1 MKKIIPMV
9 IIILITLN
17 ANAQVKNLPDNATF
31 YDFLNGY
38 KNMYPVDSLQAK
50 HIKRMERV
58 WAKKLAPNGDVGMA
72 ARAIN
77 QYAQNYTNQPS
88 NYHPN
93 WVELGPIA
101 DDNISRCIN
110 GQMHNIVFDPQYNG
124 TTNKTLYA
132 CSANSGLWRSENDG
146 QSWVNVHTDKLP
158 VTSTSDLA
166 ISNNSTTIYIA
177 TGESDGGN
185 VDYSSRAG
193 NPNPVFS
200 TGVYR
205 STDYGLNWEQIN
217 TGITGILDEGITI
230 RNIEINPNNNNQL
243 FIATSKGIFR
253 TDNATD
259 TDPVWT
265 EVLTGL
271 NSDFDTEFKGL
282 EFKPNDSNTIYA
294 SGQDIYKS
302 VDGGTTWVSMTGS
315 ATGLKLF
322 NMPLYDGATSF
333 SVERINITV
342 TPAAPNRVYAYIV
355 GTETYYQNNNLRY
368 RERLYIYMFKNNTWQ
383 ELYNYTGINQNAV
396 DFSRMPIA
404 VSPVNP
410 EAVYFGYTKA
420 RVNFDITDASQN
432 FNVIAPYMFGI
443 YNPTHCD
450 IHSLEF
456 QPNVPN
462 NPKLFMG
469 SDGGLSVKEDPTTLS
484 YSDWKSIN
492 NGIGATL
499 IWSFDDT
506 DNNENYILA
515 GLQDNGSS
523 KSNPG
528 FNTNWDYV
536 GNLGDGLGNQINDFN
551 DRNAFFVNGRRLN
564 NYNYITNS
572 LFSESYNARKAAN
585 YSSDGV
591 PQEIIDYRPYDH
603 DGSFF
608 KSWLTIDFEIKND
621 PKTGEMY
628 WTFNEIFKRKKE
640 LPEIGIDNH
649 NPDNLWSR
657 VSNIRTFDAPQWR
670 RQINRFE
677 IAESNSNYRYIVR
690 IGEYSFDGNFVPPLK
705 SFIYKVEDGS
715 SNYVQ
720 INRPGEDVEP
730 FPLVSDIV
738 VDPENPRR
746 IWITYTSYNQD
757 YKVWYSDNAGAVDS
771 WVNFDPNHKL
781 PNLPVNAIIYQKGSN
796 DILYIATDA
805 GVYVKNGPT
814 ANWEKYGDEIPNCWV
829 QDLKINYCN
838 NKLRVSTYG
847 RGMWEGDILPFNKEL
862 PEIVFKAGENVTW
875 EANVERGLRNSIR
888 IKSGATL
895 TIKSELSMPE
905 KAKITVEPGGKLI
918 LDGCKL
924 TQKCDKIW
932 QGIQVQGN
940 ATLPA
945 TEANQG
951 TLIIKNN
958 ATIEKAQYAVMVSNV
973 FSTTATTTPS
983 KAIIKIDNA
992 NFIDNV
998 YGLYLR
1004 YLGPSGTSIT
1014 NSNFTNTGFLES
1026 INLHPKSFATLDSS
1040 KSILFSKNT
1049 FSNTTAL
1056 PQNVNQ
1062 TDLPNYGKGIILL
1075 GSSAKILGNVFN
1087 NLYKGVASYKNDE
1100 IVVIHNNNFENNW
1113 NAVAL
1118 KSTNNTQITK
1128 NVVKIYS
1135 SNNVGF
1141 ENGASG
1147 LYLVDSRALFVE
1159 ENQLFTS
1166 QTGNSSTGIY
1176 IEDCNT
1182 ANQIYKNK
1190 FDNLYTAIFAKG
1202 NNRDYTGKKG
1212 IQFICN
1218 DFTAND
1224 TDILI
1229 ARNSRVARLQGTR
1242 DTGAGN
1248 NFLPECASS
1257 FKEFN
1262 NQGGSSILYMR
1273 ENLPIHDP
1281 ACKFNVNVYTTGHNT
1296 CPSTIDNI
1304 DFSTSRISAIS
1315 NNITQYKQL
1324 LQAITDGGNT
1334 AQTTQTVENATD
1346 TEALNLRNELLQKS
1360 PALSDSVM
1368 VKATKK
1374 ETVLPPIMIKQVL
1387 VANPKAAKS
1396 DAVIKSLDNR
1406 TQKLPEYMRNE
1417 IDLGKYTFSYN
1428 EDLENNLLQNINLK
1442 EYLINRKI
1450 IELKKDSVNDNTAQI
1465 ESLLV
1470 AQATNSIENQYKL
1483 IDYYIDN
1490 GQITNAQTTLQNMP
1504 QLFNFTP
1511 KEADD
1516 YNAIS
1521 SFYQIEFAL
1530 HNANSSWYDI
1540 NNTQRQVLT
1549 TLSEGNSIAK
1559 TKAKAV
1565 LAQINPE
1572 TFDLPIPAI
1581 EIGINSPKSSNNNF
1595 IQKRFVVNP
1604 INAINYTVLDYA
1616 LGENENSKN
1625 VVFKIFDE
1633 NNNFITK
1640 FIPKT
1645 KENQILI
1652 ECPNWKDG
1660 IYSVKKEVN
1669 RSVVAEKSFVINKN
1683 GIIKTNFITCYPNPA
1698 STEFTLQYQV
1708 LDLKNSA
1715 ITVTNVLGKTILSV
1729 QPKKNTNS
1737 LNINTSNWSKGV
1749 YFVNLLHHNK
1759 NVKTVK
1765 IILK

>member
-1 MKKIIPMV
+1 M
-9 IIILITLN
+9 
-17 ANAQVKNLPDNATF
+17 
-31 YDFLNGY
+31 
-38 KNMYPVDSLQAK
+38 
-50 HIKRMERV
+50 
-58 WAKKLAPNGDVGMA
+58 
-72 ARAIN
+72 
-77 QYAQNYTNQPS
+77 
-88 NYHPN
+88 
-93 WVELGPIA
+93 
-101 DDNISRCIN
+101 
-110 GQMHNIVFDPQYNG
+110 
-124 TTNKTLYA
+124 
-132 CSANSGLWRSENDG
+132 
-146 QSWVNVHTDKLP
+146 
-158 VTSTSDLA
+158 
-166 ISNNSTTIYIA
+166 
-177 TGESDGGN
+177 
-185 VDYSSRAG
+185 
-193 NPNPVFS
+193 
-200 TGVYR
+200 
-205 STDYGLNWEQIN
+205 
-217 TGITGILDEGITI
+217 
-230 RNIEINPNNNNQL
+230 
-243 FIATSKGIFR
+243 
-253 TDNATD
+253 
-259 TDPVWT
+259 
-265 EVLTGL
+265 LTGL
-271 NSDFDTEFKGL
+271 NNNSDTEFKGL
-282 EFKPNDSNTIYA
+282 EFKPDDSNTIYA

-302 VDGGTTWVSMTGS
+302 VNGGTTWVSMTGS
-315 ATGLKLF
+315 AIGLELL

-342 TPAAPNRVYAYIV
+342 TPAAPNRLYAYIV
-355 GTETYYQNNNLRY
+355 GTEAYYHNNELRY

-383 ELYNYTGINQNAV
+383 ELYNHTGRGQEAV

-410 EAVYFGYTKA
+410 EAVYFGYTKV
-420 RVNFDITDASQN
+420 RVNFDITVSSQN
-432 FNVIAPYMFGI
+432 FNPIFGYMFGVT
-443 YNPTHCD
+443 NPTHAD

-456 QPNVPN
+456 QPNVN

-469 SDGGLSVKEDPTTLS
+469 SDGGLSVKEDPTTSS
-484 YSDWKSIN
+484 YLDWKSIN

-506 DNNENYILA
+506 DNNKNYILTS
-515 GLQDNGSS
+515 LQDNGTR
-523 KSNPG
+523 KSNTG
-528 FNTNWDYV
+528 FNTNWDYI
-536 GNLGDGLGNQINDFN
+536 GGFGDGLGCQINDFN
-551 DRNAFFVNGRRLN
+551 DRNAFIMYGQAMSDYDYV
-564 NYNYITNS
+564 TNS
-572 LFSESYNARKAAN
+572 TIWETSTVRTGAYISG
-585 YSSDGV
+585 GV
-591 PQEIIDYRPYDH
+591 PHEIIDYRPYDY
-603 DGSFF
+603 DGGIY
-608 KSWLTIDFEIKND
+608 KSWLNIDFEIKNN
-621 PKTGEMY
+621 PKTGDMY
-628 WTFNEIFKRKKE
+628 WAFNEIYKRKKE
-640 LPEIGIDNH
+640 LPEIGVDNH

-657 VSNIRTFDAPQWR
+657 QSNIRTFDAPQWR

-677 IAESNSNYRYIVR
+677 IAESDSNYRYIVR

-720 INRPGEDVEP
+720 IYRPGEDVEP

-757 YKVWYSDNAGAVDS
+757 YKVWYSDNAGTVDS
-771 WVNFDPNHKL
+771 WVNLDPNHKL
-781 PNLPVNAIIYQKGSN
+781 PNLPVNAITYQKGSN
-796 DILYIATDA
+796 DILYVATDA

-814 ANWEKYGDEIPNCWV
+814 ADWEKYGDEIPNCMI

-838 NKLRVSTYG
+838 NKLRVSTFG
-847 RGMWEGDILPFNKEL
+847 RGMWEGDILPFNKEV
-862 PEIVFKAGENVTW
+862 PEIVFNAGENVTW
-875 EANVERGLRNSIR
+875 EADVTRGLRNSIR

-905 KAKITVEPGGKLI
+905 KARITVEPGGKLI

-940 ATLPA
+940 ASLPA

-958 ATIEKAQYAVMVSNV
+958 TTIEKAQYAVMASNV
-973 FSTTATTTPS
+973 FSTTANTTPS

-992 NFIDNV
+992 NFTDNV
-998 YGLYLR
+998 YGLYFR
-1004 YLGPSGTSIT
+1004 NVKPSGSYIT

-1026 INLHPKSFATLDSS
+1026 INLHPKSFAKLDSS

-1049 FSNTTAL
+1049 FSNTTAI

-1062 TDLPNYGKGIILL
+1062 ADLPNYGKGIILL
-1075 GSSAKILGNVFN
+1075 GSSAKILTNNFY

-1100 IVVIHNNNFENNW
+1100 IVIIHNNFFGGNW

-1128 NVVKIYS
+1128 NNIRIYS
-1135 SNNVGF
+1135 SPTI
-1141 ENGASG
+1141 GAVDGSSG
-1147 LYLVDSRALFVE
+1147 LYLVDARALFVE
-1159 ENQLFTS
+1159 ENEFLSNPTNDY
-1166 QTGNSSTGIY
+1166 TTGIY
-1176 IEDCNT
+1176 IENCNT

-1202 NNRDYTGKKG
+1202 NNRSYNEKKG

-1218 DFTAND
+1218 DFNANT
-1224 TDILI
+1224 TDIYI
-1229 ARNSRVARLQGTR
+1229 APNSKVARMQGTK

-1304 DFSTSRISAIS
+1304 DFSANRISAIT

-1374 ETVLPPIMIKQVL
+1374 ETVLPPIMVKQVL

-1396 DAVIKSLDNR
+1396 DAVKKSLDNR

-1428 EDLENNLLQNINLK
+1428 EDLENNLIQNINLK

-1450 IELKKDSVNDNTAQI
+1450 IALKKDSVNDNSAQI

-1470 AQATNSIENQYKL
+1470 AQAANSIENQYKL
-1483 IDYYIDN
+1483 IDYYISK

-1511 KEADD
+1511 KEAND
-1516 YNAIS
+1516 YNAIN

-1530 HNANSSWYDI
+1530 HNTNSSWYDI

-1549 TLSEGNSIAK
+1549 TLSEGNTIAK

-1581 EIGINSPKSSNNNF
+1581 EIGTASGKTSNNNQ
-1595 IQKRFVVNP
+1595 IEKRFAVNP

-1652 ECPNWKDG
+1652 ECPDWKDG

-1669 RSVVAEKSFVINKN
+1669 NSFVEEKSFVINKN

-1708 LDLKNSA
+1708 LDIKNSS
-1715 ITVTNVLGKTILSV
+1715 ITVTNVLGKTIFSV
-1729 QPKKNTNS
+1729 QPKKRANS
-1737 LNINTSNWSKGV
+1737 LNIHTSKWSKGV
-1749 YFVNLLHHNK
+1749 YFVNLLHNNK

-1765 IILK
+1765 IIIK